1 MGQLRA
7 FVKLI
12 TSLHGVDVDFAIV
25 YIAEAHPTDGW
36 MYPAVEQFAYRKQHT
51 QLEDRMVAA
60 RVLRAKLN
68 ETELAALSAVAGGV
82 PVPVFADAMND
93 AASLA
98 FGALPERLAIVLDG
112 QVRFIGGKGP
122 EDYSM
127 DQAAAA
133 LRALVTRL

>member
-7 FVKLI
+7 FAKLI

-51 QLEDRMVAA
+51 QLQDRLVAA
-60 RVLRAKLN
+60 RALRTKLKDM
-68 ETELAALSAVAGGV
+68 ELAAFSATAGGV
-82 PVPVFADAMND
+82 PIFADAMND

-127 DQAAAA
+127 DHAAAA
-133 LRALVTRL
+133 LRALVTTL

>member
-7 FVKLI
+7 FAKLV
-12 TSLHGVDVDFAIV
+12 TSMHGVDVDFAIV

-51 QLEDRMVAA
+51 QLEDRLVAA
-60 RVLRAKLN
+60 RALRAKLKD
-68 ETELAALSAVAGGV
+68 TELAALSATAGGV
-82 PVPVFADAMND
+82 PIFADAMND

-122 EDYSM
+122 EEYSM
-127 DQAAAA
+127 DHAAAA

>member
-7 FVKLI
+7 FAKLI
-12 TSLHGVDVDFAIV
+12 TSVRGVDVDFAIV

-51 QLEDRMVAA
+51 QLEDRLVAA
-60 RVLRAKLN
+60 RVLRAKLE
-68 ETELAALSAVAGGV
+68 ETELAASSAEGSV
-82 PVPVFADAMND
+82 PIFADAMND
-93 AASLA
+93 AASFA

-127 DQAAAA
+127 DHAAAA
-133 LRALVTRL
+133 LHALVTRL

>member
-7 FVKLI
+7 FAKLI
-12 TSLHGVDVDFAIV
+12 TSLRGVDVDFAIV

-60 RVLRAKLN
+60 RVLRAKLR

-127 DQAAAA
+127 DHAAAA

>member
-7 FVKLI
+7 FAKLI

-51 QLEDRMVAA
+51 QLEDRLVAA
-60 RVLRAKLN
+60 RALRAKLKD
-68 ETELAALSAVAGGV
+68 TELAALSATAGGV
-82 PVPVFADAMND
+82 PIFADAMND

>member
-7 FVKLI
+7 FAKLV
-12 TSLHGVDVDFAIV
+12 TSMHGVDVDFAIV

-51 QLEDRMVAA
+51 QLEDRLVAA
-60 RVLRAKLN
+60 RALRAKLKD
-68 ETELAALSAVAGGV
+68 TELAALSATAGGV
-82 PVPVFADAMND
+82 PIFADAMND

-127 DQAAAA
+127 DHAAAA
-133 LRALVTRL
+133 LHALVTRL